1 MIPTSQVPSASET
14 VLLVTNRSGVWNVK
28 INGRFYGDYMR
39 QEWAIEAA
47 FEKRREIETNGGNA
61 RVLAP

>member
-14 VLLVTNRSGVWNVK
+14 VLLITNRSGVWNVK

-39 QEWAIEAA
+39 QELAIEAA
-47 FEKRREIETNGGNA
+47 FEKRREIQTNGGRA
-61 RVLAP
+61 RVLSP

>member
-1 MIPTSQVPSASET
+1 MIPPNQVPSASET

-28 INGRFYGDYMR
+28 INGRFYGDYLR

-47 FEKRREIETNGGNA
+47 FEKRREIVTNGGNA
-61 RVLAP
+61 RVLCP